1 MEESQAAA
9 QPQQQLVVGLEMSG
23 VILVLLCKLEALLF
37 KFETFSFSE
46 SMHPRFLMLLSVLAE
61 MYTSRKKISN
71 DNNAQPTE
79 FEESVAQAL
88 FDLENTNQELKS
100 DTKDLYSN
108 SSQLTTFW
116 WSKTLAQVA
125 VGGDQGDSIIPS
137 Y

>member
-37 KFETFSFSE
+37 KFETFSFI
-46 SMHPRFLMLLSVLAE
+46 LAE

-116 WSKTLAQVA
+116 WSKTL
-125 VGGDQGDSIIPS
+125 GPPF
-137 Y
+137 